1 MEILTTS
8 NIMFAIGIITLLFSV
23 WNKIKIPQEELE
35 TKQALSEKE
44 MDSKATILAQKEV
57 ESKALVLEKQFQWY
71 MEANEKKFADLGRRL
86 DEAFTLATNHT
97 HTVDV
102 KVDKLIETANIVAIN
117 IAKLETTINERIPKK

>member
-1 MEILTTS
+1 
-8 NIMFAIGIITLLFSV
+8 MFAIGIITLLFSV
-23 WNKIKIPQEELE
+23 WNKIRLPQEDME
-35 TKQALSEKE
+35 TRQVLSEKE
-44 MDSKATILAQKEV
+44 LDSKATILAQKEM

-71 MEANEKKFADLGRRL
+71 MDTNEKKFIDLGKRL

-102 KVDKLIETANIVAIN
+102 KVDKLIETSNLVAIN

>member
-1 MEILTTS
+1 
-8 NIMFAIGIITLLFSV
+8 MFAIGIITLLFSV
-23 WNKIKIPQEELE
+23 WNKIKLPQEDLE

-44 MDSKATILAQKEV
+44 MDSKATVLAQKEM
-57 ESKALVLEKQFQWY
+57 ESKALILEKQFQWY
-71 MEANEKKFADLGRRL
+71 MDTNEKKFIYLGKLL

-102 KVDKLIETANIVAIN
+102 KVDKLIETSNLVAIN

>member
-1 MEILTTS
+1 
-8 NIMFAIGIITLLFSV
+8 MFAIGIITLLFSV
-23 WNKIKIPQEELE
+23 WNKIKLPQEDLE

-44 MDSKATILAQKEV
+44 MDSKATVLAQKEM
-57 ESKALVLEKQFQWY
+57 ESKALILEKQFQWY
-71 MEANEKKFADLGRRL
+71 MDTNEKKFIDLGKRL

-102 KVDKLIETANIVAIN
+102 KVDKLIETSNLVAIN